1 MDSFERVF
9 SSFENKYV
17 DRTPIFP
24 HIGDH
29 AGIIQGLTYDVMYK
43 DAKKASKAHL
53 KTLNLYGYDFIEIQ
67 VEPSFS
73 VAEACGAKVNYPKDK
88 NPWIEQHVITSE
100 MDLETLEVPDFMET
114 HSTKVLIKG
123 TQILADEAKV
133 PVVAFMTGPLTFS
146 LQLMPYK
153 ELFIHFNKNPHFV
166 QNLISFS
173 VRLIKAYIE
182 SLKDAGAQILI
193 LCEHDVQMVSP
204 RLVKDYCLD
213 YIPELLKI
221 YNYNILHMCGKI
233 SSHLNIFADY
243 LKNLDGLN
251 VLNIGSNVDIQLT
264 QELLDYKIGIAGNID
279 HIKLLPTGHPE
290 EIKMAVYSAIKK
302 SGGNPRFI
310 LAPGCEITS
319 DTPIDNVRAFV
330 EAAETYPN

>member
-1 MDSFERVF
+1 MDSFERVI
-9 SSFENKYV
+9 SSFKNKHV
-17 DRTPIFP
+17 DRPPVFP

-29 AGIIQGLTYDVMYK
+29 AGIKNGLTYDIMYK
-43 DAKKASKAHL
+43 DVKKASKAHL

-88 NPWIEQHVITSE
+88 NPWIEQHVIRSE
-100 MDLETLEVPDFMET
+100 NDLETLEVPDFMET
-114 HSTKVLIKG
+114 QSTKVLIEG
-123 TQILADEAKV
+123 TQILADENKV

-146 LQLMPYK
+146 LQLMPYN
-153 ELFIHFNKNPHFV
+153 ELLVQFNKNPQFV
-166 QNLISFS
+166 HNLILLS

-193 LCEHDVQMVSP
+193 ICEHDVQMLSP
-204 RLVKDYCLD
+204 RLFKDYCLD
-213 YIPELLKI
+213 YLPDLFKI

-233 SSHLNIFADY
+233 SSHLKIFADY
-243 LKNLDGLN
+243 LKNLEGLST
-251 VLNIGSNVDIQLT
+251 LNIGSNVDIEIT
-264 QELLDYKIGIAGNID
+264 QQLLDYKIGIAGNID

-290 EIKMAVYSAIKK
+290 EIKMAVYSAIKR
-302 SGGNPRFI
+302 SGGNPRFM

-319 DTPIDNVRAFV
+319 DTPIENVKTFV
-330 EAAETYPN
+330 KAAETYPN